1 MSMRAADDY
10 RAGVP
15 PEKVPED
22 SDTLLGVNAVKRIL
36 FVDDEKN
43 VLDGIRRMLH
53 ADRNRWQIEFAVGAE
68 EGLRACETT
77 SFDVVVSD
85 MRMPGMDGATFLG
98 RVRTLYPSTARLILS
113 GFSEVSLTARAVEVA
128 YCILSKPCNR
138 LELAAAI
145 SRVCALQDLFCTP
158 EIRKIIG
165 TIGALPSPSGSYLA
179 LVETIEDPSSSLT
192 HVAAI
197 VTKDVAMSAKV
208 LQLVNSGF
216 FGLAHPVNDLLSAV
230 GCLGMDTIKYLA
242 LATQTF
248 SMFVPD
254 RRVPLSFCEEVQKH
268 AFRTAA
274 IAGTLPLPRKE
285 RSITILS
292 ALLHDIGDLV
302 LASKMPDRLCAVMA
316 LMNERGCRQFEAEE
330 EMLGTSHAEIG
341 AYLLGLWGINSV
353 AVEAIAHHHHP
364 TRISHQGLDASA
376 ALYLSNLLASEVIEH
391 PNDTRGAQLSDVDRD
406 NLNTLGLFQDY
417 PHFYERAAETVAAN
431 KSDL

>member
-1 MSMRAADDY
+1 MTTGDNFRVTIPQD
-10 RAGVP
+10 V
-15 PEKVPED
+15 VHID
-22 SDTLLGVNAVKRIL
+22 SVTPSDGQPVKRIL

-43 VLDGIRRMLH
+43 ILDGLRRMLH
-53 ADRNRWQIEFAVGAE
+53 ADRHRWHIEFAVGGEA
-68 EGLRACETT
+68 GLRACEMGR
-77 SFDVVVSD
+77 FDVIISD

-113 GFSEVSLTARAVEVA
+113 GFSEVSLIARAAEVA

-138 LELAAAI
+138 LELSAAI
-145 SRVCALQDLFCTP
+145 ARVCALQDLFCTP
-158 EIRKIIG
+158 KIRQIIG

-179 LVETIEDPSSSLT
+179 LAEAIDNPTSSLER
-192 HVAAI
+192 VASI
-197 VTKDVAMSAKV
+197 VTRDVAMSAKV

-216 FGLAHPVNDLLSAV
+216 FGLAHPVNDLHGAV

-242 LATQTF
+242 LATHTF

-254 RRVPLSFCEEVQKH
+254 RRVPPSFCEEVQRH

-274 IAGTLPLPRKE
+274 IAGILPLPRKE
-285 RSITILS
+285 RGITIVS

-302 LASKMPDRLCAVMA
+302 LASKMPDQLFAVIS
-316 LMNERGCRQFEAEE
+316 LMDERGCKQFEAEE

-364 TRISHQGLDASA
+364 TRIPHQGLDTSA
-376 ALYLSNLLASEVIEH
+376 ALYVANLLAEEIIVH
-391 PNDTRGAQLSDVDRD
+391 PDDTKGEQLFDADLH
-406 NLNTLGLFQDY
+406 NLSTLGLLQDY
-417 PHFYERAAETVAAN
+417 ASFRERAIEVLAT
-431 KSDL
+431 SGQCS